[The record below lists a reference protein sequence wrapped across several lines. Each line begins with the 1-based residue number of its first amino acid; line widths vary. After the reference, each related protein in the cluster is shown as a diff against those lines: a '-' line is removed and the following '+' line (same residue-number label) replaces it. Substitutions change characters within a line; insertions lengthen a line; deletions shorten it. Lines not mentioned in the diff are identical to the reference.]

1 MAIINQSKS
10 KLYTLY
16 FSKELPSFKEAAN
29 SFLKAVGT
37 IDRLKNSLLGEE
49 PKFFDKLQIVDSKP
63 GTNPTEEELGK
74 YKERLLYIYWAI
86 WGILNWK
93 EVDALA
99 PFMNNFMD
107 GVDVKE
113 ENLDKFR
120 EILLRAHHRVRRFKT
135 VDGLKAFVMYLRNL
149 VYIAGK
155 LHCPTINSDEEALF
169 YFEPA
174 SELAWIAIEKSES
187 GGYKVEGEADFVTYP
202 GGIQNTLK
210 SAGYGFDE
218 VETRLA
224 VSREAFLEKVAEDF
238 REFKM
243 TAHPNGEIRFDFRA
257 GSSFEWLTLEKVCIA
272 VEGDDDDWYY
282 VVKAKKCDNHKTD
295 RRKRRPRKSSGKIGY
310 PVYIG

>member
-1 MAIINQSKS
+1 MAIIDQSKKS
-10 KLYTLY
+10 KNLYTLY

-37 IDRLKNSLLGEE
+37 IDRLKYSLIGGK
-49 PKFFDKLQIVDSKP
+49 PKYLDKVP
-63 GTNPTEEELGK
+63 GTVVANPTEKELKG
-74 YKERLLYIYWAI
+74 YKERLLNCYWAI
-86 WGILNWK
+86 WGLLEQKDI
-93 EVDALA
+93 DTLA
-99 PFMNNFMD
+99 PL
-107 GVDVKE
+107 
-113 ENLDKFR
+113 LDSLIEGNSLR
-120 EILLRAHHRVRRFKT
+120 ERELDLFKATLVRAHDSVRKFKT
-135 VDGLKAFVMYLRNL
+135 PKALEEFVRYLRNI
-149 VYIAGK
+149 VYGTEDN
-155 LHCPTINSDEEALF
+155 CPTITSDEEVLF
-169 YFEPA
+169 YYEPA
-174 SELAWIAIEKSES
+174 SHFAWIAIEKSEG

-218 VETRLA
+218 VEIRLA

-282 VVKAKKCDNHKTD
+282 VVKAKKRDNHKTD
-295 RRKRRPRKSSGKIGY
+295 RRKRRPCDSSGKLGQLA
-310 PVYIG
+310 YIG